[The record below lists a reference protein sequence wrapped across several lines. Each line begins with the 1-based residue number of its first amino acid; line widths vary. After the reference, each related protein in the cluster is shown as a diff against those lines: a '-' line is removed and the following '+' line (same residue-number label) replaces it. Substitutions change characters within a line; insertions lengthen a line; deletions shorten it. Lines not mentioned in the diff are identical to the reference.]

1 MLNIE
6 SRQKSYTIVILAAIS
21 STLLLGTISTISTN
35 VFAAKFSATLSG
47 NNEVP
52 PVDTKATGA
61 ATYRTAANETVIKYK
76 VNITGFSDATGA
88 HIHMGK
94 AGANGDVIVD
104 LLKDSKKNP
113 TKLGMAIR
121 GNITDSDLTG
131 PMQGKTLSDLI
142 SAINSGDTYTNVH
155 TPGHPDGEIRGQI
168 ESGSGNAG
176 SGSSSNQT
184 ATVTITD
191 TGNSTNSTS

>member
-176 SGSSSNQT
+176 SGSGSNQT

>member
-1 MLNIE
+1 MLNFE
-6 SRQKSYTIVILAAIS
+6 SRQNLYTIVILAAIS

-52 PVDTKATGA
+52 PVDTKATG
-61 ATYRTAANETVIKYK
+61 TVSYRTAANETVIKYK

-88 HIHMGK
+88 HIHQGK
-94 AGANGDVIVD
+94 AGANGDVVVD
-104 LLKDSKKNP
+104 LLKDSKNNP

-121 GNITDSDLTG
+121 GNITDADLTG
-131 PMQGKTLSDLI
+131 PMKGKTMSDLI

-155 TPGHPDGEIRGQI
+155 TPSHPDGEIRGQI
-168 ESGSGNAG
+168 ESGSGNA
-176 SGSSSNQT
+176 GSSSNQT

-191 TGNSTNSTS
+191 TGNSTNSTAS

>member
-1 MLNIE
+1 MLNLK
-6 SRQKSYTIVILAAIS
+6 SRQNSYTIVILAAIS
-21 STLLLGTISTISTN
+21 STILLGTISSISIN

-88 HIHMGK
+88 HIHLGK
-94 AGANGDVIVD
+94 AGANGDVVVD

-168 ESGSGNAG
+168 ESGSGNTG
-176 SGSSSNQT
+176 GGNQT
-184 ATVTITD
+184 ATVTMTD
-191 TGNSTNSTS
+191 MGNATNSTATS

>member
-1 MLNIE
+1 MKSPQWIQ
-6 SRQKSYTIVILAAIS
+6 RQ
-21 STLLLGTISTISTN
+21 
-35 VFAAKFSATLSG
+35 
-47 NNEVP
+47 
-52 PVDTKATGA
+52 PVRQL
-61 ATYRTAANETVIKYK
+61 YRTAANETVIKYK
-76 VNITGFSDATGA
+76 VNVTGFSNATGA

-104 LLKDSKKNP
+104 LLKDGKKNP
-113 TKLGMAIR
+113 TKIGMAIR

-155 TPGHPDGEIRGQI
+155 TPSHPDGEIRGQI

-176 SGSSSNQT
+176 SSGNQT
-184 ATVTITD
+184 ATVTVTD
-191 TGNSTNSTS
+191 TGNSTNSTATS

>member
-76 VNITGFSDATGA
+76 VNITGFSNATGA

-168 ESGSGNAG
+168 ESGSGNA
-176 SGSSSNQT
+176 SSSSSNQT